1 MELKGSRTE
10 QNLLNAF
17 SGESMARNKYLFFAE
32 KAKQE
37 NHPEV
42 AELFEKMAQNEGMH
56 GKLLYH
62 YLKGVG
68 GTAENLREAV
78 DGEYGEWSRMYPEFA
93 RIAREEGF
101 EAIGKLFD
109 EITKIERDHEG
120 RFLMALAKL
129 HNPSV
134 DTSKPEAAPKNSGG
148 KHMVTVSG
156 YHCMFC
162 APLMSIVRMSARYVR
177 QLDRLSPPPSRRKW
191 RTEFH
196 QDCGRQEPALTN
208 LKFVVY

>member
-1 MELKGSRTE
+1 
-10 QNLLNAF
+10 
-17 SGESMARNKYLFFAE
+17 
-32 KAKQE
+32 
-37 NHPEV
+37 
-42 AELFEKMAQNEGMH
+42 MH

-134 DTSKPEAAPKNSGG
+134 DTSKPEAAPKNSGWQAHG
-148 KHMVTVSG
+148 DCIG
-156 YHCMFC
+156 L
-162 APLMSIVRMSARYVR
+162 PLHV
-177 QLDRLSPPPSRRKW
+177 LRR
-191 RTEFH
+191 H
-196 QDCGRQEPALTN
+196 L
-208 LKFVVY
+208 

>member
-1 MELKGSRTE
+1 
-10 QNLLNAF
+10 
-17 SGESMARNKYLFFAE
+17 
-32 KAKQE
+32 
-37 NHPEV
+37 
-42 AELFEKMAQNEGMH
+42 MAQNEGMH

-62 YLKGVG
+62 YLKG
-68 GTAENLREAV
+68 V

-134 DTSKPEAAPKNSGG
+134 DTSKPEAAPRELRRQAHGDCIG
-148 KHMVTVSG
+148 L
-156 YHCMFC
+156 
-162 APLMSIVRMSARYVR
+162 PLHV
-177 QLDRLSPPPSRRKW
+177 LRR
-191 RTEFH
+191 H
-196 QDCGRQEPALTN
+196 L
-208 LKFVVY
+208 

>member
-134 DTSKPEAAPKNSGG
+134 DISKPEAAPKNSGG

-156 YHCMFC
+156 YPACSA

-177 QLDRLSPPPSRRKW
+177 QSDRLSPPPSRRK
-191 RTEFH
+191 
-196 QDCGRQEPALTN
+196 
-208 LKFVVY
+208 

>member
-1 MELKGSRTE
+1 
-10 QNLLNAF
+10 
-17 SGESMARNKYLFFAE
+17 
-32 KAKQE
+32 
-37 NHPEV
+37 
-42 AELFEKMAQNEGMH
+42 MAQNEGMH

-68 GTAENLREAV
+68 GTAENLREAI

-120 RFLMALAKL
+120 RFLMTLAKL

-156 YHCMFC
+156 YRCMFC
-162 APLMSIVRMSARYVR
+162 GATYEHRPDVCPVCQAIGSFESTTIQKEME
-177 QLDRLSPPPSRRKW
+177 D
-191 RTEFH
+191 
-196 QDCGRQEPALTN
+196 
-208 LKFVVY
+208 

>member
-1 MELKGSRTE
+1 MYNGAQGIANRTE
-10 QNLLNAF
+10 SAQCF
-17 SGESMARNKYLFFAE
+17 QRGIDGTEQVSVFAE

-156 YHCMFC
+156 YRCMFC
-162 APLMSIVRMSARYVR
+162 GATYEHRPNVCPVCQAIGSFESTTIQKEME
-177 QLDRLSPPPSRRKW
+177 D
-191 RTEFH
+191 
-196 QDCGRQEPALTN
+196 
-208 LKFVVY
+208 